1 VILADLRT
9 AFTLLTRIPVGLGA
23 APPTIARAVWAF
35 PIVGLTV
42 GALGGLVYWGT
53 QRLGMSPLLG
63 GCWSIAAIVIATGAF
78 HEDGL
83 ADVADGFGGGATRQR
98 KLEIMRDSRL
108 GSYGTLALIFS
119 ALIRVSA
126 VAALARPD
134 KVIPALILAAMLGR
148 SGIIVI
154 LLISKPARADGIASS
169 LNHLP
174 RASALIGLALAIGAT
189 VLLLPKIL
197 AATIIATTLAVSLA
211 VAGLA
216 RRQIGGHTG
225 DVLGTSVVVI
235 ECAVMSV
242 LACFAAG

>member
-1 VILADLRT
+1 MISADLRT
-9 AFTLLTRIPVGLGA
+9 AFTLLTRIPVGLGKA
-23 APPTIARAVWAF
+23 SPNIARAVWAF

-42 GALGGLVYWGT
+42 GALGGLAYWGT
-53 QRLGMSPLLG
+53 QRLGMSPLLS

-119 ALIRVSA
+119 ALIRISA
-126 VAALARPD
+126 VTALARPD
-134 KVIPALILAAMLGR
+134 KVVPALILAAMLGR

-174 RASALIGLALAIGAT
+174 RTSALIGLAFAIGAT

-216 RRQIGGHTG
+216 RRQIGGYTG